1 MKNKIIEMK
10 KILKNF
16 LMVLLPAVIMASC
29 TKNKELLYNE
39 ADMVYV
45 ESIPDSTDYTFAA
58 SPASLLSDSIMVN
71 FRIIGKAS
79 DKDRTINFVPTAT
92 STGKAGYHYKVGN
105 AVIKANT
112 FSARIPIYVYRRA
125 GLKDSTLTVNLM
137 VTENSD
143 FKPGYPSRL
152 RYKFTLTDILTKPSN
167 WESTWAAYFGTYS
180 EVKFRFLIAV
190 TGKTNWNSG
199 PLPQDSRFL
208 SQKARNALLEYN
220 QQNGALID
228 EFGQQVFFP

>member
-1 MKNKIIEMK
+1 MK

-16 LMVLLPAVIMASC
+16 LMVLLLAVIIASC
-29 TKNKELLYNE
+29 TKNEELLYSE

-45 ESIPDSTDYTFAA
+45 ESLPDSTDYTFAA
-58 SPASLLSDSIMVN
+58 SPASVVNDSIMVN

-79 DKDRTINFVPTAT
+79 DKDRTINLVPSTS
-92 STGKAGYHYKVGN
+92 STGKMGYHYKIGA

-112 FSARIPIYVYRRA
+112 FSARVPVYVYRKP
-125 GLKDSTLTVNLM
+125 GLKDSILTVTLM

-143 FKPGYPSRL
+143 FKPGYPTRL
-152 RYKFTLTDILTKPSN
+152 RYKFTLTDILTKPTN

-190 TGKTNWNSG
+190 TGKTNWNSS

-220 QQNGALID
+220 QQYGPLVD